1 MTKTFKLA
9 EALSKQ
15 IQSLGPLRHA
25 WFTSFNL
32 NVDFFERHVLSTL
45 LQMDNPRSRVDFELM
60 QQKLNGSIK
69 ESSKGDVTLN
79 IDVKVF
85 ADQRMYQASDIK
97 RTAIEVYGVNPAL
110 LNGGRKKQLSI
121 SSLFH
126 PKVIFLQ
133 DIYGNAILGGGSANL
148 TLSGWSSN
156 QEVFTFQK
164 VECKHQAEAIKDFFK
179 PLFEAHKLDH
189 KTILTPRRFRAEIKP
204 DDWSF
209 VHTFVKNSRDGRHQ
223 TLLSHMFGSLTDG
236 TNDLVVWSPYFPAD
250 LAGFIQRLRS
260 VSQCDELKLHIIP
273 DLVENQ
279 KLRTQWSSTLLPLL
293 SDGSVGFYR
302 SPIGKDER
310 SDLCHAK
317 VWMTHSKLAIGSWNF
332 TTPGSNVLLEDKIE
346 GQVNIEAGIVVENQ
360 QPLEQ
365 VLSQPLSIT
374 EDNFMLSKELEEHAL
389 EVSDLLPLDVNIA
402 FDWRTLSYNVEIS
415 LCDIN
420 GEWPKFELQLPDLAQ
435 PFIYKGRASKEQGEH
450 STWSFEHQL
459 LEEPKEL
466 LVDHAY
472 KLNFN
477 DGSQHRGFIVERNSV
492 MRRVEQFDSLD
503 DIFSSLIDGRSLESN
518 ANSSLRNEILGGDQD
533 WLYEQDTDT
542 LSEKD
547 QSPTLSYFRMFQ
559 AMDNLQ
565 QRITRLKSNALIE
578 QYAFV
583 IPGCLVEIGE
593 KIRSELQGNASV
605 FNWYM
610 KQEFNLLIDV
620 AKKQSSDSELKT
632 RLSGLRFKSSDSVVR
647 AQGLQSKIGSSEY
660 RKLIKEKCKYVSI

>member
-1 MTKTFKLA
+1 MTKPFKLA

-15 IQSLGPLRHA
+15 VQSLGPLRHA

-69 ESSKGDVTLN
+69 NNNKGDVTLD

-97 RTAIEVYGVNPAL
+97 RTAIEIYGVNPAL
-110 LNGGRKKQLSI
+110 LDGGRKKQLDT

-133 DIYGNAILGGGSANL
+133 DVNGNAILGAGSANL

-179 PLFEAHKLDH
+179 PLFEAHKLDP
-189 KTILTPRRFRAEIKP
+189 KAILTPRRFRAEIKSS
-204 DDWSF
+204 DWSF
-209 VHTFVKNSRDGRHQ
+209 VHTFVKNSRDGKHQ
-223 TLLSHMFGSLTDG
+223 TLLSHMFGNLTED

-250 LAGFIQRLRS
+250 LAGFIQRLKS
-260 VSQCDELKLHIIP
+260 VSQRDDLKLHIIP
-273 DLVENQ
+273 DLVDNQ
-279 KLRTQWSSTLLPLL
+279 KLRTQWSSALL
-293 SDGSVGFYR
+293 SLLADGSVSFYR
-302 SPIGKDER
+302 NPIVKDER

-317 VWMTHSKLAIGSWNF
+317 LWMTHSKLAIGSWNF
-332 TTPGSNVLLEDKIE
+332 TTPGSNVLLEDKID
-346 GQVNIEAGIVVENQ
+346 GQVNIEAGIVVENKQ
-360 QPLEQ
+360 PIEKVFSQPLE
-365 VLSQPLSIT
+365 IT
-374 EDNFMLSKELEEHAL
+374 EANFMQSKELEEHAL
-389 EVSDLLPLDVNIA
+389 EVSELLPLDVNVM
-402 FDWRTLSYNVEIS
+402 FDWRTLTYHVEIS
-415 LCDIN
+415 LCEVN
-420 GEWPKFELQLPDLAQ
+420 GEWPEFDLQLPDLARS
-435 PFIYKGRASKEQGEH
+435 ISSKNLGKDSVRIIEH
-450 STWSFEHQL
+450 P
-459 LEEPKEL
+459 LEDEPKEL

-472 KLNFN
+472 KLNFS
-477 DGSQHRGFIVERNSV
+477 DGSQHRGFIVERNSL

-503 DIFSSLIDGRSLESN
+503 DIFSSLIDGRSLEGN
-518 ANSSLRNEILGGDQD
+518 ANSALRNEILGDDQD
-533 WLYEQDTDT
+533 WLYEQEAGSI
-542 LSEKD
+542 SEKE

-559 AMDNLQ
+559 AMDNLE
-565 QRITRLKSNALIE
+565 QRITKLKSDALVE

-593 KIRSELQGNASV
+593 KIRSELQENANV

-610 KQEFNLLIDV
+610 KQEFNLLVDV
-620 AKKQSSDSELKT
+620 AKKQSKDSELKS
-632 RLSGLRFKSSDSVVR
+632 RLSGLLFKSSDSVIR
-647 AQGLQSKIGSSEY
+647 TQGLQNKIGSSEY

>member
-1 MTKTFKLA
+1 MTKSFKLA

-15 IQSLGPLRHA
+15 VQSLGPLQHA

-69 ESSKGDVTLN
+69 NNTKGDVTLD

-97 RTAIEVYGVNPAL
+97 RTAIEIYGVNPAL
-110 LNGGRKKQLSI
+110 LNGGRKKQLDTN
-121 SSLFH
+121 SLFH

-133 DIYGNAILGGGSANL
+133 DVNGNAVLGAGSANL

-164 VECKHQAEAIKDFFK
+164 VECKHHAEAIKNFFK
-179 PLFEAHKLDH
+179 PLFEAHKLDPQA
-189 KTILTPRRFRAEIKP
+189 ILTPRRFRAEIKP
-204 DDWSF
+204 SDWSF
-209 VHTFVKNSRDGRHQ
+209 VHTFVKNSRDGKHQ
-223 TLLSHMFGSLTDG
+223 TLLSHMFGNLTED

-250 LAGFIQRLRS
+250 LAGFIQRLKS
-260 VSQCDELKLHIIP
+260 VSQRDDLRLHIIP
-273 DLVENQ
+273 DLVDNQ
-279 KLRTQWSSTLLPLL
+279 KLRTQWSSALLPLL
-293 SDGSVGFYR
+293 ADGSVSFYR
-302 SPIGKDER
+302 NPIAKDER

-332 TTPGSNVLLEDKIE
+332 TTPGSNVLLEDKID
-346 GQVNIEAGIVVENQ
+346 GQVNIEAGIVVENKQ
-360 QPLEQ
+360 QVEKVFNQPLDIAEA
-365 VLSQPLSIT
+365 
-374 EDNFMLSKELEEHAL
+374 NFMQSKELEEHAL
-389 EVSDLLPLDVNIA
+389 EVSELLPLDVNVV
-402 FDWRTLSYNVEIS
+402 FDWRTLTYHVEIS
-415 LCDIN
+415 LCDVN
-420 GEWPKFELQLPDLAQ
+420 GEWPEFDLQLPDLAQ
-435 PFIYKGRASKEQGEH
+435 SISNNNLGKDSV
-450 STWSFEHQL
+450 WIFEHPL
-459 LEEPKEL
+459 TDEPKEL

-472 KLNFN
+472 KLNFS
-477 DGSQHRGFIVERNSV
+477 DGSQHRGFIVERNSL

-503 DIFSSLIDGRSLESN
+503 DIFSSLIDGRSLENN
-518 ANSSLRNEILGGDQD
+518 ANSALRNEILGDDQD
-533 WLYEQDTDT
+533 WLYEQDAGSI
-542 LSEKD
+542 SEKE

-559 AMDNLQ
+559 AMDNLE
-565 QRITRLKSNALIE
+565 QRITKLKSDALIE

-593 KIRSELQGNASV
+593 KIRSELQENANV

-610 KQEFNLLIDV
+610 KQEFNLLVDV
-620 AKKQSSDSELKT
+620 AKKQSKDSELKS
-632 RLSGLRFKSSDSVVR
+632 RLSGLRFKSSDSVIR
-647 AQGLQSKIGSSEY
+647 TQGLQNKIGSSEY

>member
-1 MTKTFKLA
+1 MTKSFKLA

-15 IQSLGPLRHA
+15 VQSLGLLQHA

-69 ESSKGDVTLN
+69 NNTKGDVTLD

-97 RTAIEVYGVNPAL
+97 RTAIEIYGVNPAL
-110 LNGGRKKQLSI
+110 LDGGRKKQLDT

-133 DIYGNAILGGGSANL
+133 DVNGNAILGAGSANL

-179 PLFEAHKLDH
+179 PLFEAHKLDP
-189 KTILTPRRFRAEIKP
+189 KAILTPRRFRAEIKP
-204 DDWSF
+204 SDWNF
-209 VHTFVKNSRDGRHQ
+209 VHTFVKNSRDGKHQ
-223 TLLSHMFGSLTDG
+223 TLLSHMFGNLTED

-250 LAGFIQRLRS
+250 LAGFIQRLKS
-260 VSQCDELKLHIIP
+260 VSQRDDLRLHIIP
-273 DLVENQ
+273 DLVDNQ
-279 KLRTQWSSTLLPLL
+279 KLRTQWSSALLPLL
-293 SDGSVGFYR
+293 ADGSVSFYR
-302 SPIGKDER
+302 NPIAKDER

-332 TTPGSNVLLEDKIE
+332 TTPGSNVLLEDKID
-346 GQVNIEAGIVVENQ
+346 GQVNIEAGIVVENKQ
-360 QPLEQ
+360 LVEKVFNQPLDIAEA
-365 VLSQPLSIT
+365 
-374 EDNFMLSKELEEHAL
+374 NFMQSKELEEHAL
-389 EVSDLLPLDVNIA
+389 EVSELLPLDVNVV
-402 FDWRTLSYNVEIS
+402 FDWRTLTYHVEIS
-415 LCDIN
+415 LCDVS
-420 GEWPKFELQLPDLAQ
+420 GEWPEFDLQLPDLAQ
-435 PFIYKGRASKEQGEH
+435 SISNNNLGKE
-450 STWSFEHQL
+450 SVWIFEHPL
-459 LEEPKEL
+459 TDEPKEL

-472 KLNFN
+472 KLNFS
-477 DGSQHRGFIVERNSV
+477 DGSQRRGFIVERNSL

-503 DIFSSLIDGRSLESN
+503 DIFSSLIDGRSLENN
-518 ANSSLRNEILGGDQD
+518 ANSALRNEILGDDQD
-533 WLYEQDTDT
+533 WLYEQDAGSI
-542 LSEKD
+542 SEKE

-559 AMDNLQ
+559 AMDNLE
-565 QRITRLKSNALIE
+565 QRITKLKSDALIE

-593 KIRSELQGNASV
+593 KIRSELQENANV

-610 KQEFNLLIDV
+610 KQEFNLLVDV
-620 AKKQSSDSELKT
+620 AKKQSKDSELKS
-632 RLSGLRFKSSDSVVR
+632 RLSGLRFKSSDSVIR
-647 AQGLQSKIGSSEY
+647 TQGLQNKIGSSEY

>member
-1 MTKTFKLA
+1 MTKSFKLA

-15 IQSLGPLRHA
+15 VQSLGPLQHA

-45 LQMDNPRSRVDFELM
+45 LQMDNPRSRIDFELM

-69 ESSKGDVTLN
+69 NNNKGDVTLD

-97 RTAIEVYGVNPAL
+97 RTAIEIYGVNPVL
-110 LNGGRKKQLSI
+110 LDGGRKKQLDTN
-121 SSLFH
+121 SLFH

-133 DIYGNAILGGGSANL
+133 DVNGNAILGAGSANL

-179 PLFEAHKLDH
+179 PLFEAHKLDP
-189 KTILTPRRFRAEIKP
+189 KAILTPRRFRAEIKP
-204 DDWSF
+204 SDWNF
-209 VHTFVKNSRDGRHQ
+209 VHTFVKNSRDGKHQ
-223 TLLSHMFGSLTDG
+223 TLLSHMFGNLTED

-250 LAGFIQRLRS
+250 LAGFIQRLKS
-260 VSQCDELKLHIIP
+260 VSQRDDLRLHIIP
-273 DLVENQ
+273 DLVDNQ
-279 KLRTQWSSTLLPLL
+279 KLRTQWSSALLPLL
-293 SDGSVGFYR
+293 ADGSVSFYR
-302 SPIGKDER
+302 NPIAKDER

-332 TTPGSNVLLEDKIE
+332 TTPGSNVLLEDKID
-346 GQVNIEAGIVVENQ
+346 GQVNIEAGIVVENKQ
-360 QPLEQ
+360 QVEK
-365 VLSQPLSIT
+365 VFIQPLSIS
-374 EDNFMLSKELEEHAL
+374 EANFMHRKELEEHVL
-389 EVSDLLPLDVNIA
+389 EVSELLPLDVNVV
-402 FDWRTLSYNVEIS
+402 FDWRTLTYHVEIS
-415 LCDIN
+415 LCDVN
-420 GEWPKFELQLPDLAQ
+420 VEWPEFDLQLPDLSQ
-435 PFIYKGRASKEQGEH
+435 SISNNNLGKDSV
-450 STWSFEHQL
+450 WIFEHPL
-459 LEEPKEL
+459 TDEPKEL

-472 KLNFN
+472 KLNFS
-477 DGSQHRGFIVERNSV
+477 DGSQHRGFIVERNSL

-503 DIFSSLIDGRSLESN
+503 DIFSSLIDGRSLENN
-518 ANSSLRNEILGGDQD
+518 ANSALRNEILGDDQD
-533 WLYEQDTDT
+533 WLYEQDAGSI
-542 LSEKD
+542 SEKE

-559 AMDNLQ
+559 AMDNLE
-565 QRITRLKSNALIE
+565 QRITQLKSDALIE

-593 KIRSELQGNASV
+593 KIRSELQENANV

-610 KQEFNLLIDV
+610 KQEFNLLVDV
-620 AKKQSSDSELKT
+620 AKKQSKDSELKS
-632 RLSGLRFKSSDSVVR
+632 RLSGLRFKSSDSVIR
-647 AQGLQSKIGSSEY
+647 TQGLQNKIGSSEY

>member
-1 MTKTFKLA
+1 MTKPFKLA

-15 IQSLGPLRHA
+15 VQSLGPLRHA

-69 ESSKGDVTLN
+69 NNNKGDVTLD

-97 RTAIEVYGVNPAL
+97 RTAIEIYGVNPAL
-110 LNGGRKKQLSI
+110 LDGGRKKQLDTN
-121 SSLFH
+121 SLFH

-133 DIYGNAILGGGSANL
+133 DVNGNAILGAGSANL

-156 QEVFTFQK
+156 QEIFTFQK

-179 PLFEAHKLDH
+179 PLFEAHKLDP
-189 KTILTPRRFRAEIKP
+189 KAILTPRRFRAEIKSS
-204 DDWSF
+204 DWSF
-209 VHTFVKNSRDGRHQ
+209 VHTFVKNSRDGKHQ
-223 TLLSHMFGSLTDG
+223 TLLSHMFGNLTED

-250 LAGFIQRLRS
+250 LAGFIQRLKS
-260 VSQCDELKLHIIP
+260 VSQRDDLRLHIIP
-273 DLVENQ
+273 DLVDNQ
-279 KLRTQWSSTLLPLL
+279 KLRTQWSSALLPLL
-293 SDGSVGFYR
+293 ADGSVSFYR
-302 SPIGKDER
+302 NPIAKDER

-332 TTPGSNVLLEDKIE
+332 TTPGSNVLLEDKID
-346 GQVNIEAGIVVENQ
+346 GQVNIEAGIVVENKQ
-360 QPLEQ
+360 LVEKVFNQPLDIAE
-365 VLSQPLSIT
+365 
-374 EDNFMLSKELEEHAL
+374 ENFMQSKVLEEHAL
-389 EVSDLLPLDVNIA
+389 EVSELLPLDVNVV
-402 FDWRTLSYNVEIS
+402 FDWRTLTYHVEIS
-415 LCDIN
+415 LCEVN
-420 GEWPKFELQLPDLAQ
+420 GEWPEFDLQLPDLAQ
-435 PFIYKGRASKEQGEH
+435 SISNNNIGKDSVRIIEH
-450 STWSFEHQL
+450 PLTD
-459 LEEPKEL
+459 EPKEL

-472 KLNFN
+472 KLNFS
-477 DGSQHRGFIVERNSV
+477 DGSQHRGFIVERNSL

-503 DIFSSLIDGRSLESN
+503 DIFSSLIDGRSLENN
-518 ANSSLRNEILGGDQD
+518 ANSALRNEILGDDQD
-533 WLYEQDTDT
+533 WLYEQDAGSI
-542 LSEKD
+542 SEKE

-559 AMDNLQ
+559 AMDNLE
-565 QRITRLKSNALIE
+565 QRITKLKSDALVE

-593 KIRSELQGNASV
+593 KIRSELQENANV

-610 KQEFNLLIDV
+610 KQEFNLLVDV
-620 AKKQSSDSELKT
+620 AKKQSKDSKLKS
-632 RLSGLRFKSSDSVVR
+632 RLSGLRFKSSDSVIPT
-647 AQGLQSKIGSSEY
+647 QGLQNKIGSSEY